1 MTTLRPDIVIVGG
14 GLVGC
19 SAALFIRQR
28 GRQRGRSVVVLEKGE
43 VGAQASGVNFGNVRL
58 QGRHPR
64 QYPLSLR
71 AQDIWEGLETL
82 VGADCEYRKT
92 GHIYVA
98 LADDQVAKLE
108 QLGGEALAAGV
119 QVEVMGGNEARRR
132 WPWLGPIVRGVCW
145 SPRDAVANPR
155 LATPAIARAALAAG
169 ADIHER
175 TLATAIRRF
184 ASHFRVD
191 TDRALTVEAPIL
203 INAAGAWG
211 AAIAAQFGEPVP
223 LFPAGPPLLV
233 SEPMPFQIEPSV
245 QSVDGTVIVRQI
257 DRGNLIVGG
266 FPRGP
271 SDPVANRA
279 PVPPRKVIA
288 ALKRLAELAPSLASA
303 HIIRVWSGIE
313 GYLPDMLPVIGRSGT
328 TAGLL
333 HAFGLCGH
341 GFQIGPAVG
350 ACLAELAIDGTT
362 PTPLHAMAVGRFASG
377 IAVDDKFKKEFDS
390 AIVAKT
396 SKAGPA

>member
-28 GRQRGRSVVVLEKGE
+28 GRSVVVIEKGR

-58 QGRHPR
+58 QGRHPK

-71 AQDIWEGLETL
+71 AQEIWESLEALT
-82 VGADCEYRKT
+82 GEDCEYRKT
-92 GHIYVA
+92 GHIYIA
-98 LADDQVAKLE
+98 LGDDQIAKLE
-108 QLGGEALAAGV
+108 QMAGEATAGGV
-119 QVEVMGGNEARRR
+119 NVEVMGGNEGRRH

-155 LATPAIARAALAAG
+155 LATPAIARTAMAAG
-169 ADIHER
+169 ADIREQ
-175 TLATAIRRF
+175 TLATSITRLS
-184 ASHFRVD
+184 SHFRIE
-191 TDRALTVEAPIL
+191 TDRGVTVEAPIL

-211 AAIAAQFGEPVP
+211 ADIAAQFGEPVP
-223 LFPAGPPLLV
+223 LFPAGPPMLV
-233 SEPMPFQIEPSV
+233 SEPMPYTIEPSV
-245 QSVDGTVIVRQI
+245 QSVDGTVIFRQI
-257 DRGNLIVGG
+257 DRGNIIIGG

-279 PVPPRKVIA
+279 PVPPRKIVA
-288 ALKRLAELAPSLASA
+288 ALARLAEVAPSLRAA
-303 HIIRVWSGIE
+303 HVIRVWSGIE
-313 GYLPDMLPVIGRSGT
+313 GYLPDMLPVIGKSAT
-328 TAGLL
+328 TEGLI

-350 ACLAELAIDGTT
+350 ACLAELAIDGRT
-362 PTPLHAMAVGRFASG
+362 PTPLEAMAIGRFAG
-377 IAVDDKFKKEFDS
+377 GVTVDDKFKKEFDT

-396 SKAGPA
+396 AKGAAR